1 MSNNTTIN
9 PYDSSVPLAYYIY
22 TFQGIL
28 ILAANVLLFIAIC
41 TYKQLR
47 EKKVSQQMFWCSF
60 NLKLITMFYLLLN
73 TQFAIATTLIDF
85 ANKQIQII
93 KSNNIYIRLYYTIFN
108 YIKIK

>member
-47 EKKVSQQMFWCSF
+47 EKKVSQQMF
-60 NLKLITMFYLLLN
+60 
-73 TQFAIATTLIDF
+73 
-85 ANKQIQII
+85 
-93 KSNNIYIRLYYTIFN
+93 
-108 YIKIK
+108 